1 LWIEFKIRKMKKIL
15 LLVLLSLISVTS
27 FSQKTNKKGSYY
39 ITWGYNRS
47 TYANSDI
54 RFVGP
59 GYDFT
64 LLDAKALDFPTPL
77 SEFKTYVDPGLLSI
91 PQFNFHGGYFIK
103 DNLSISIGWDHMKYV
118 VTDGQTVKVNGFVN
132 AQTSSPAITVDPAY
146 VGKFNQTPLVLDPE
160 KFVHLEHT
168 DGYNY
173 ASIEIEHYNPL
184 YQSPKSRFAIDW
196 MQGAGVGALV
206 PRSDVHVFGVG
217 QNNFWNL
224 AGAGAS
230 LKTGLKFNFSKLLFF
245 ETTFKTGATQ
255 LWDIHT
261 TGRSVDHAE
270 QSIYFAEFYGAL
282 GFTIQGKSKQ

>member
-1 LWIEFKIRKMKKIL
+1 MKKVL
-15 LLVLLSLISVTS
+15 FLFLLSLISVAS
-27 FSQKTNKKGSYY
+27 FSQQTNKKGSYY
-39 ITWGYNRS
+39 LTWGYNRS
-47 TYANSDI
+47 SYANSDI

-64 LLDAKALDFPTPL
+64 LLDAKASDAPTPL

-91 PQFNFHGGYFIK
+91 PQFNFHAGYFIK

-118 VTDGQTVKVNGFVN
+118 VNDGQTVKVNGKID
-132 AQTSSPAITVDPAY
+132 AQASIPAINVDKDY
-146 VGKFNQTPLVLDPE
+146 VGTFNQTPLVLDPV

-173 ASIEIEHYNPL
+173 ASVELEHYNSL
-184 YQSPKSRFAIDW
+184 FQSPKGRFAIDW
-196 MQGAGVGALV
+196 MQGVGIGALV

-224 AGAGAS
+224 AGGGAS
-230 LKTGLKFNFSKLLFF
+230 LKTGLKFNLSKLLFF
-245 ETTFKTGATQ
+245 ETTVKTGATK
-255 LWDIHT
+255 LIDIHT

-270 QSIYFAEFYGAL
+270 QAIYFAEFYGAL
-282 GFTIQGKSKQ
+282 GFTIKGSSK

>member
-1 LWIEFKIRKMKKIL
+1 MKKIL
-15 LLVLLSLISVTS
+15 LLVLLSLISITS

-118 VTDGQTVKVNGFVN
+118 VTDGQTVKVNGYIN
-132 AQTSSPAITVDPAY
+132 AQTSSPAITVDKAY
-146 VGKFNQTPLVLDPE
+146 ADKTFIQTPLVLDPE

-261 TGRSVDHAE
+261 IGRSVDHAE

>member
-1 LWIEFKIRKMKKIL
+1 MKKVLFICL
-15 LLVLLSLISVTS
+15 LCLTSHFS
-27 FSQKTNKKGSYY
+27 FSQQTNKKGSYY
-39 ITWGYNRS
+39 LTWGYNRS
-47 TYANSDI
+47 AYANSDI

-64 LLDAKALDFPTPL
+64 LLDAKASDAPTSL

-91 PQFNFHGGYFIK
+91 PQFNFHAGYFIK

-118 VTDGQTVKVNGFVN
+118 VNDGQTVKVNGYIN

-146 VGKFNQTPLVLDPE
+146 VGTFNQSPLVLDPV

-173 ASIEIEHYNPL
+173 ASIELEHYNSL
-184 YQSPKSRFAIDW
+184 FQSPKGRFAIDW
-196 MQGAGVGALV
+196 MKGVGIGALV

-224 AGAGAS
+224 AGGGAS
-230 LKTGLKFNFSKLLFF
+230 LKTGLKFNLSKLLFL
-245 ETTFKTGATQ
+245 ETTVKTGATK
-255 LWDIHT
+255 LIDIHT

-270 QSIYFAEFYGAL
+270 QSIFFAEFYGSL
-282 GFTIQGKSKQ
+282 GFTLKGSSK

>member
-1 LWIEFKIRKMKKIL
+1 MKKIL
-15 LLVLLSLISVTS
+15 FLVLISLISLSS
-27 FSQKTNKKGSYY
+27 FSQQTNKKGSYY

-64 LLDAKALDFPTPL
+64 LLKAQALDAPTPL

-91 PQFNFHGGYFIK
+91 PQFNFHAGYFIK

-118 VTDGQTVKVNGFVN
+118 VSDGQTVKVNGFIN
-132 AQTSSPAITVDPAY
+132 AQSSSPSIAVDPAY
-146 VGKFNQTPLVLDPE
+146 IGTFNQTPLVLDPV

-173 ASIEIEHYNPL
+173 ASIELEHYNPV
-184 YQSPKSRFAIDW
+184 YQSTKGRFAIDW
-196 MQGAGVGALV
+196 MQGVGIGALV

-224 AGAGAS
+224 AGGGAS
-230 LKTGLKFNFSKLLFF
+230 LKTGLKFNLSKLLFF
-245 ETTFKTGATQ
+245 ETTIKTGATK

-270 QSIYFAEFYGAL
+270 QAIYFAEFYGAL
-282 GFTIQGKSKQ
+282 GFTLKGSSK

>member
-1 LWIEFKIRKMKKIL
+1 MKKIL
-15 LLVLLSLISVTS
+15 FIVLTCFISLSS
-27 FSQKTNKKGSYY
+27 FSQQTNKKGSYY

-64 LLDAKALDFPTPL
+64 LLNAQALDAPTPL

-91 PQFNFHGGYFIK
+91 PQFNFHAGYFIK

-118 VTDGQTVKVNGFVN
+118 VTDGQTVKVNGIIN
-132 AQTSSPAITVDPAY
+132 AQSSSPSIAVDPAY
-146 VGKFNQTPLVLDPE
+146 VGTFNQTPLVLDPV

-173 ASIEIEHYNPL
+173 ASIELEHYNSL
-184 YQSPKSRFAIDW
+184 YQSKK
-196 MQGAGVGALV
+196 GLGVGVLV

-224 AGAGAS
+224 AGSGAS
-230 LKTGLKFNFSKLLFF
+230 LKTGLKFNLSKLVFF
-245 ETTFKTGATQ
+245 ETTIKTGASK

-270 QSIYFAEFYGAL
+270 QAIYFAEFYGAL
-282 GFTIQGKSKQ
+282 GFTLKGSSK

>member
-1 LWIEFKIRKMKKIL
+1 MKKVL
-15 LLVLLSLISVTS
+15 FLFLLSLISFAS
-27 FSQKTNKKGSYY
+27 FSQQTNKKGSYY
-39 ITWGYNRS
+39 LTWGYNRS
-47 TYANSDI
+47 SYANSDI

-64 LLDAKALDFPTPL
+64 LLDAKASDAPTPL

-91 PQFNFHGGYFIK
+91 PQFNFHAGYFIK

-118 VTDGQTVKVNGFVN
+118 VNDGQTVKVNGKID
-132 AQTSSPAITVDPAY
+132 AQASIPAINVDKDY
-146 VGKFNQTPLVLDPE
+146 VGTFNQTPLVLDPV

-173 ASIEIEHYNPL
+173 ASVELEHYNSL
-184 YQSPKSRFAIDW
+184 FQSPKGRFAIDW
-196 MQGAGVGALV
+196 MQGVGIGALV

-224 AGAGAS
+224 AGGGAS
-230 LKTGLKFNFSKLLFF
+230 LKTGLKFNLSKLLFF
-245 ETTFKTGATQ
+245 ETTVKTGATK
-255 LWDIHT
+255 LIDIHT

-270 QSIYFAEFYGAL
+270 QAIYFAEFYGAL
-282 GFTIQGKSKQ
+282 GFTIKGSSK

>member
-1 LWIEFKIRKMKKIL
+1 MKKVLFICL
-15 LLVLLSLISVTS
+15 LCLTSHFS
-27 FSQKTNKKGSYY
+27 FSQQTNKKGSYY
-39 ITWGYNRS
+39 LTWGYNRS
-47 TYANSDI
+47 AYANSDI

-64 LLDAKALDFPTPL
+64 LLDAKASDAPTSL

-91 PQFNFHGGYFIK
+91 PQFNFHAGYFIK

-118 VTDGQTVKVNGFVN
+118 VNDGQTVKVNGYIN

-146 VGKFNQTPLVLDPE
+146 VGTFNQSPLVLDPV

-173 ASIEIEHYNPL
+173 ASIELEHYNSL
-184 YQSPKSRFAIDW
+184 FQSPKGRFAIDW
-196 MQGAGVGALV
+196 MQGVGIGALV

-224 AGAGAS
+224 AGGGAS
-230 LKTGLKFNFSKLLFF
+230 LKTGLKFNLSKLLFL
-245 ETTFKTGATQ
+245 ETTVKTGATK
-255 LWDIHT
+255 LIDIHT

-270 QSIYFAEFYGAL
+270 QSIFFAEFYGSL
-282 GFTIQGKSKQ
+282 GFTLKGSSK

>member
-1 LWIEFKIRKMKKIL
+1 MKKVL
-15 LLVLLSLISVTS
+15 FLFLLSLVSVKS
-27 FSQKTNKKGSYY
+27 FSQFSQQTNKKGSYY
-39 ITWGYNRS
+39 LTWGYNRS

-64 LLDAKALDFPTPL
+64 LLDAKASDAPTPL
-77 SEFKTYVDPGLLSI
+77 REFKTYVDPGLLSI
-91 PQFNFHGGYFIK
+91 PQFNFHAGYFIK

-118 VTDGQTVKVNGFVN
+118 VNDGQTVKVNGYIN

-146 VGKFNQTPLVLDPE
+146 VGAFNQSPLVLDPV

-173 ASIEIEHYNPL
+173 ASIELEHYHSL
-184 YQSPKSRFAIDW
+184 FQSPKGRFAIDW
-196 MQGAGVGALV
+196 MQGVGIGALV

-224 AGAGAS
+224 AGGGAS
-230 LKTGLKFNFSKLLFF
+230 LKTGLKFHLSNLLFF
-245 ETTFKTGATQ
+245 ETTVKTGATK
-255 LWDIHT
+255 LIDIRT

-270 QSIYFAEFYGAL
+270 QSIFFAEFYGAL
-282 GFTIQGKSKQ
+282 GFTIKGSSK

>member
-1 LWIEFKIRKMKKIL
+1 MKKVL
-15 LLVLLSLISVTS
+15 FVFLLSLISVSS
-27 FSQKTNKKGSYY
+27 FSQQTNKKGSYY
-39 ITWGYNRS
+39 LTWGYNRS

-64 LLDAKALDFPTPL
+64 LLDAKASDAPTPL

-91 PQFNFHGGYFIK
+91 PQFNFHAGYFIK

-118 VTDGQTVKVNGFVN
+118 VNDGQTVKVNGKID
-132 AQTSSPAITVDPAY
+132 AQASIPAINVDKDY
-146 VGKFNQTPLVLDPE
+146 VGTFNQTPLVLDPV

-173 ASIEIEHYNPL
+173 ASIELEHYNSL
-184 YQSPKSRFAIDW
+184 FQSPKGRFAIDW
-196 MQGAGVGALV
+196 MQGVGIGALV
-206 PRSDVHVFGVG
+206 PRSDVHVFGIG

-224 AGAGAS
+224 AGGGAS
-230 LKTGLKFNFSKLLFF
+230 LKTGLKFNLSKLLFF
-245 ETTFKTGATQ
+245 ETTVKTGATK
-255 LWDIHT
+255 LIDIHT

-270 QSIYFAEFYGAL
+270 QAIFFAEFYGAL
-282 GFTIQGKSKQ
+282 GFTIKGSSK

>member
-1 LWIEFKIRKMKKIL
+1 MKKVL
-15 LLVLLSLISVTS
+15 FVFLLSLISVSS
-27 FSQKTNKKGSYY
+27 FSQQTNKKGSYY
-39 ITWGYNRS
+39 LTWGYNRS

-64 LLDAKALDFPTPL
+64 LLDAKASDAPTPL

-91 PQFNFHGGYFIK
+91 PQFNFHAGYFIK

-118 VTDGQTVKVNGFVN
+118 VNDGQTVKVNGKID
-132 AQTSSPAITVDPAY
+132 AQASIPAINVDKDY
-146 VGKFNQTPLVLDPE
+146 VGTFNQTPLVLDPV

-173 ASIEIEHYNPL
+173 ASIELEHYNSL
-184 YQSPKSRFAIDW
+184 FQSPKGRFAIDW
-196 MQGAGVGALV
+196 MQGVGIGALV

-224 AGAGAS
+224 AGGGAS
-230 LKTGLKFNFSKLLFF
+230 LKTGLKFNLSKLLFF
-245 ETTFKTGATQ
+245 ETTVKTGATK
-255 LWDIHT
+255 LIDIHT

-270 QSIYFAEFYGAL
+270 QAIFFAEFYGAL
-282 GFTIQGKSKQ
+282 GFTIKGSSK

>member
-1 LWIEFKIRKMKKIL
+1 MKKIL

-173 ASIEIEHYNPL
+173 ASIEIEYYNPL
-184 YQSPKSRFAIDW
+184 YQSPNSRFAIDW

>member
-1 LWIEFKIRKMKKIL
+1 MKKIL
-15 LLVLLSLISVTS
+15 LLVLLSLISITS

-118 VTDGQTVKVNGFVN
+118 VTDGQTVKVNGYIN
-132 AQTSSPAITVDPAY
+132 AQTSSPAITVDKAY
-146 VGKFNQTPLVLDPE
+146 ADKTFIQTPLVLDPE

>member
-1 LWIEFKIRKMKKIL
+1 MRRLHLTDLRLIL
-15 LLVLLSLISVTS
+15 ILHSSPFLNLICTQI
-27 FSQKTNKKGSYY
+27 F
-39 ITWGYNRS
+39 
-47 TYANSDI
+47 
-54 RFVGP
+54 
-59 GYDFT
+59 
-64 LLDAKALDFPTPL
+64 L
-77 SEFKTYVDPGLLSI
+77 
-91 PQFNFHGGYFIK
+91 K
-103 DNLSISIGWDHMKYV
+103 DNLSLSLGWDHMKYV

-132 AQTSSPAITVDPAY
+132 AQSSSPSIAVDPAY
-146 VGKFNQTPLVLDPE
+146 IGTFNQTPLVLDPV

-173 ASIEIEHYNPL
+173 ASIELEHYNHL
-184 YQSPKSRFAIDW
+184 YQSTKGRFAIDW
-196 MQGAGVGALV
+196 MQGVGIGALI

-245 ETTFKTGATQ
+245 ETSVKTGSTK

-270 QSIYFAEFYGAL
+270 QAIYFAEFYAAL
-282 GFTIQGKSKQ
+282 GFTLVGSSK

>member
-1 LWIEFKIRKMKKIL
+1 MKNIL
-15 LLVLLSLISVTS
+15 FITLFSVCS
-27 FSQKTNKKGSYY
+27 FSLFSQQTNKKGSYS

-64 LLDAKALDFPTPL
+64 LLNAKALDAPTPL

-91 PQFNFHGGYFIK
+91 PQFNFHASYFIK
-103 DNLSISIGWDHMKYV
+103 DNVSLSIGWDHMKYV
-118 VTDGQTVKVNGFVN
+118 VNDGQTVKVNGFIN
-132 AQTSSPAITVDPAY
+132 AQASTPAIAVYPAY
-146 VGKFNQTPLVLDPE
+146 IGTFNQTPLVLDPE

-173 ASIEIEHYNPL
+173 ASIELEHFNTL
-184 YQSPKSRFAIDW
+184 YQSKTGRFAIDW
-196 MQGAGVGALV
+196 MKGAGIGALV

-230 LKTGLKFNFSKLLFF
+230 IKTGLKFNLTKLLFF
-245 ETTFKTGATQ
+245 ETTVKTGATK

-282 GFTIQGKSKQ
+282 GFTIKGKSK